1 MSEKFEEITPD
12 SQLKQQPDLIIKYF
26 ENALVFIANDA
37 ERPTQKIA
45 FSDED
50 KLTITIIILM
60 LMCDLATSRKNETN
74 RANFIWDLIY
84 DLARYIPSI

>member
-37 ERPTQKIA
+37 ERPT
-45 FSDED
+45 
-50 KLTITIIILM
+50 
-60 LMCDLATSRKNETN
+60 
-74 RANFIWDLIY
+74 
-84 DLARYIPSI
+84 